1 MKFKNEVWA
10 VIPARSGSKGL
21 KDKNIKIF
29 KNKPLLAHSIISAK
43 KNRFIKKIIF
53 SSDSKRYISIAKKYG
68 CDIYHKRSKKNSS
81 STSKDID
88 LFKEILIFLKLK
100 KISYPKYFAHLRPT
114 TPIRKNSTINNAIK
128 IFSKKK
134 NLYSSLKSIS
144 INSHNSHKDFIIKNK
159 KLCSILKKYQYNID
173 KVNVPRKSMAPTY
186 IGNGVIDIYRTKN
199 IIHGKLLGSKVLPYL
214 IKDLFSDIDNAY
226 DLKLA
231 TLIHS
236 RKMLQLKY

>member
-88 LFKEILIFLKLK
+88 EHVNPVVSVEIAIEANA
-100 KISYPKYFAHLRPT
+100 PKFALSGSLRT
-114 TPIRKNSTINNAIK
+114 T
-128 IFSKKK
+128 
-134 NLYSSLKSIS
+134 
-144 INSHNSHKDFIIKNK
+144 
-159 KLCSILKKYQYNID
+159 
-173 KVNVPRKSMAPTY
+173 
-186 IGNGVIDIYRTKN
+186 
-199 IIHGKLLGSKVLPYL
+199 
-214 IKDLFSDIDNAY
+214 
-226 DLKLA
+226 
-231 TLIHS
+231 
-236 RKMLQLKY
+236 